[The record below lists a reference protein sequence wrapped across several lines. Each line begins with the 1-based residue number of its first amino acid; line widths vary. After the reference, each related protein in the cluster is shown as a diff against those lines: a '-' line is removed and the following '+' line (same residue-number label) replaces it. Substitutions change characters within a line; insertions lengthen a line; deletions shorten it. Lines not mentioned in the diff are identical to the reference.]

1 MSQSHTLLIGMDVH
15 KDAMAVA
22 EVAQDHGAEVASL
35 GRSGTRPCAIAQ
47 LLRQRHSKA
56 THLLLVSEAGPC
68 GFWLYRSL
76 GKTGDDGW
84 VVAPSLLPQKPGEC
98 VTTDRRDAV
107 QLARLA
113 RSGDRTAVDVPPVEE
128 AAIRALTRAREDAM
142 SDCQDA
148 PSR

>member
-1 MSQSHTLLIGMDVH
+1 MSQSRTLLIGMDVH

-35 GRSGTRPCAIAQ
+35 GSSGTRPCAIAQ
-47 LLRQRHSKA
+47 LLRKRHSKA

-68 GFWLYRSL
+68 GSWLYRSL

-84 VVAPSLLPQKPGEC
+84 VVAPSLLPKKPGER

-113 RSGDRTAVDVPPVEE
+113 R
-128 AAIRALTRAREDAM
+128 AAIAPRWM
-142 SDCQDA
+142 SPRWKRQPFA
-148 PSR
+148 PLRGRVKMP